1 MRTRPQY
8 GDACRPLRAAD
19 SLARMSL
26 ALIVT
31 PKFLP
36 LLGGMERE
44 CALLAGELR
53 RRGYEVVIVTEQLGL
68 DTPLREEADGVRVH
82 RVPSSPE
89 RSLRVQLAVA
99 ARMAW
104 LVMRYRRA
112 AFGIVRTTTLP
123 AVLVGLLKK
132 LRLIRFPT
140 LVTAETGGVADDVV
154 ALAERPLFGV
164 SRALVSAHDRLN
176 GICQANV
183 DHLREYGFP
192 GEKITL
198 IPNGIDTS
206 AWSASAPPPQV
217 RRFLFLGRLDP
228 EKGLFELLDA
238 FARVREEHPEVSLT
252 IAGEGPALAELRAR
266 AGAGVSFAGRI
277 PYEEL
282 GAVFDAHDCMV
293 LPSYS
298 EGMPLSV
305 LEAAAHRRA
314 MIITDVGDVR
324 LLFGERVRIIPPR
337 DVSALTAAMKDAVAG
352 GVPAADYADVIRRV
366 SIANVTDELLGALGV
381 TSSSRTAT

>member
-1 MRTRPQY
+1 VRRV
-8 GDACRPLRAAD
+8 
-19 SLARMSL
+19 

-31 PKFLP
+31 PQYLP

-44 CALLAGELR
+44 CALLAGELL
-53 RRGYEVVIVTEQLGL
+53 RRGYEPVIVTEQLGM
-68 DTPLREEADGVRVH
+68 DVPLLESAGGVTIH

-89 RSLRVQLAVA
+89 RSLRVQLSVA
-99 ARMAW
+99 FRMAR
-104 LVMRYRRA
+104 LVLRYRRRA

-132 LRLIRFPT
+132 LRLVRFPT

-192 GEKITL
+192 EDKITF
-198 IPNGIDTS
+198 IPNGIDTT
-206 AWSASAPPPQV
+206 AWERSEPPAQV

-228 EKGLFELLDA
+228 EKGLFELLSS
-238 FARVREEHPEVSLT
+238 FAAVRAEHPDVTLT
-252 IAGEGPALAELRAR
+252 IAGEGDALAALRAA
-266 AGAGVSFAGRI
+266 AGPGVSFEGRV

-282 GAVFDAHDCMV
+282 GALFERHDCMV

-314 MIITDVGDVR
+314 MIITDVGDIR
-324 LLFGERVRIIPPR
+324 ALFGASVHIIPPR
-337 DVSALTAAMKDAVAG
+337 DADALTAAMKEVVEG
-352 GVPAADYADVIRRV
+352 GAPPAAYDEVIRRV
-366 SIANVTDELLGALGV
+366 SIAGVTDDLLRALGMPASYEAASERRV
-381 TSSSRTAT
+381 ER

>member
-53 RRGYEVVIVTEQLGL
+53 RRGQEVGIVTEQLGR
-68 DTPLREEADGVRVH
+68 DTPLREEADGVRDH
-82 RVPSSPE
+82 REPSSPE

-104 LVMRYRRA
+104 LVMRCRRA

-154 ALAERPLFGV
+154 ALAERPLFPV
-164 SRALVSAHDRLN
+164 SRWLVSAHDRLN

-183 DHLREYGFP
+183 HHLREYGFP
-192 GEKITL
+192 GEKITF

-206 AWSASAPPPQV
+206 AWETTAPPERI
-217 RRFLFLGRLDP
+217 RRFLFLGRLHR
-228 EKGLFELLDA
+228 EKGVFELLEA
-238 FARVREEHPEVSLT
+238 FRSVRSRHPDMTLT
-252 IAGEGPALAELRAR
+252 L
-266 AGAGVSFAGRI
+266 
-277 PYEEL
+277 
-282 GAVFDAHDCMV
+282 
-293 LPSYS
+293 
-298 EGMPLSV
+298 
-305 LEAAAHRRA
+305 
-314 MIITDVGDVR
+314 
-324 LLFGERVRIIPPR
+324 
-337 DVSALTAAMKDAVAG
+337 
-352 GVPAADYADVIRRV
+352 
-366 SIANVTDELLGALGV
+366 
-381 TSSSRTAT
+381 

>member
-1 MRTRPQY
+1 MPI
-8 GDACRPLRAAD
+8 
-19 SLARMSL
+19 

-31 PKFLP
+31 PKYLP
-36 LLGGMERE
+36 FLGGMERE
-44 CALLAGELR
+44 CALLAAELR
-53 RRGYEVVIVTEQLGL
+53 RRGFEPVIVTEQLGL
-68 DTPLREEADGVRVH
+68 DTPRHEVVDGVVIH
-82 RVPSSPE
+82 RVPSSPD

-99 ARMAW
+99 ARMAR
-104 LVMRYRRA
+104 LVLRYRHEA
-112 AFGIVRTTTLP
+112 TFAVVRTVTLP

-132 LRLIRFPT
+132 LRLVRFPT

-192 GEKITL
+192 GERITF

-206 AWSASAPPPQV
+206 AWDATASPERV

-238 FARVREEHPEVSLT
+238 FARLRVQHADVRLT
-252 IAGEGPALAELRAR
+252 IAGEGPALGALRER
-266 AGAGVSFAGRI
+266 AGDGVSFAGRV

-282 GAVFDAHDCMV
+282 GRLFDSHDCMV

-305 LEAAAHRRA
+305 LEAATHRRA

-324 LLFGERVRIIPPR
+324 QLFGDLIRLIPVR
-337 DVSALTAAMKDAVAG
+337 DVEALTAAMRAAVAG
-352 GVPAADYADVIRRV
+352 GAPAADYGAVIERV
-366 SIANVTDELLGALGV
+366 SIGRVTDEILGALGV
-381 TSSSRTAT
+381 PTSCRSAT

>member
-1 MRTRPQY
+1 VPV
-8 GDACRPLRAAD
+8 
-19 SLARMSL
+19 

-36 LLGGMERE
+36 FLGGMERE
-44 CALLAGELR
+44 CALLAAELR
-53 RRGYEVVIVTEQLGL
+53 ARGYEPVIVTEQLGL
-68 DTPLREEADGVRVH
+68 DTLREEVVHGVRVH
-82 RVPSSPE
+82 RVPSSE
-89 RSLRVQLAVA
+89 QRSLAVQLRVA
-99 ARMAW
+99 ASMAR
-104 LVMRYRRA
+104 LTLRYRRRA
-112 AFGIVRTTTLP
+112 AFAIVRTTTLP

-140 LVTAETGGVADDVV
+140 LVTAETGGASDDVV
-154 ALAERPLFGV
+154 ALAERPLFSV
-164 SRALVSAHDRLN
+164 SRALVSSHDRLN

-192 GEKITL
+192 EEKITF

-206 AWSASAPPPQV
+206 AWAGSSPPERV

-238 FARVREEHPEVSLT
+238 FASVRERHPDATLT

-266 AGAGVSFAGRI
+266 AGDGVSLAGRI
-277 PYEEL
+277 PYERL
-282 GAVFDAHDCMV
+282 GAVFDSHDCMV

-305 LEAAAHRRA
+305 LEAAAHRRPL
-314 MIITDVGDVR
+314 IVSDVGDMR
-324 LLFGERVRIIPPR
+324 TLFGDSIRLVPVR
-337 DVSALTAAMKDAVAG
+337 DVEALTAAMRAAVAG
-352 GVPAADYADVIRRV
+352 GPPSADYGAVVERL
-366 SIANVTDELLGALGV
+366 SIQNVTDQILSALGV
-381 TSSSRTAT
+381 SSSSRTGT